1 MWTLLTDRRSA
12 SPLRCNTLN
21 GTAEFDVGGKTF
33 TCPRGGGSVSFGN
46 SWVCADYGTLCPSE
60 PTSVNAAVSSHQLSF
75 DAFPVPSSLDFN
87 ADTPPTTDFIYVLK
101 ASAAH
106 PIVMGSVITI
116 SFPPSLNAS
125 MADVAH
131 DAFTVTQRS
140 VSPLILTPRGMARMG
155 REVRRP
161 GSSSDPAHAPR
172 TSDIDT
178 PTSGS
183 VPEIQHQVLYLK
195 SIGPEAS
202 NQIKSNIRFCT

>member
-46 SWVCADYGTLCPSE
+46 SWVCADYGTLCPSA

-131 DAFTVTQRS
+131 DALTVTTQRS
-140 VSPLILTPRGMARMG
+140 VSSLILTPRGNGPNGERSQASGFILRSPSTC
-155 REVRRP
+155 RLSTLYRTRSSYVR
-161 GSSSDPAHAPR
+161 H
-172 TSDIDT
+172 
-178 PTSGS
+178 
-183 VPEIQHQVLYLK
+183 
-195 SIGPEAS
+195 
-202 NQIKSNIRFCT
+202 